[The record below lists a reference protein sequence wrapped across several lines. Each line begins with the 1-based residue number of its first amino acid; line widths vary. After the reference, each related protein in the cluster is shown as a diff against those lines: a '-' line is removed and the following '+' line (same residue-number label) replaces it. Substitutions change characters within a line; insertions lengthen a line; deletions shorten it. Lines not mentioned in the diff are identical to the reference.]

1 MLDREEV
8 LKIARLAHLSLSE
21 DEITGYLSE
30 LNSILQYI
38 EKLNAIDVKGLEPM
52 SHVHGSVNVFRAD
65 EVTSPLPIEETLRNA
80 PDVFG
85 RFIRVP
91 IIIDQPE

>member
-8 LKIARLAHLSLSE
+8 LKIARLAHLSLDE
-21 DEITGYLSE
+21 DEVTSYQGE

-38 EKLNAIDVKGLEPM
+38 EKLNAIDVRGLEPM
-52 SHVHGSVNVFRAD
+52 SHVHGSVNVFRND
-65 EVTSPLPIEETLRNA
+65 EVAPPLPIEESLRNA
-80 PDVFG
+80 PDVLR